1 MSRTATKK
9 QTASPDAYEDDFY
22 RWCMDQSAMIRA
34 GRIEDV
40 DLAHLAEEV
49 EDMGGRDRREMTSRL
64 VVLLMHLLKQAYQ
77 PRRRSRSW
85 TATIVLQRSEI
96 AGIFEQSPS
105 LKAKARSE
113 LSKAYRTARQAA
125 IAETGL
131 SATAFPDICPWTVEQ
146 ILDGSFL
153 P

>member
-22 RWCMDQSAMIRA
+22 RWCKDQSALIRA
-34 GRIEDV
+34 GRIEDI
-40 DLAHLAEEV
+40 DLPHLAEEI

-64 VVLLMHLLKQAYQ
+64 VVLLMHLLKHAYQ
-77 PRRRSRSW
+77 PRRRTRSW
-85 TATIVLQRSEI
+85 MSTIVLQRAEI

-113 LSKAYRTARQAA
+113 LGRAYRTARLAA

-131 SATAFPDICPWTVEQ
+131 SGDTFPDICPWTVEQ